1 MTTYWQ
7 KLRLLNRDARLYLAA
22 RTLIGLTIRGGVYSV
37 VLNLYLLRL
46 GAGPELI
53 GLVNGAGSAMTALLS
68 LPLGALS
75 GGSYGAG
82 GRWSA
87 RRAMIAGLLV
97 SAAAYG
103 ALPLAET
110 LPAPW
115 WPAWLIGSQALTGLG
130 MALYLVNATPYLMDV
145 TGAQERDHAFSLQ
158 SALWPL
164 AAFVGSLVGGALP
177 GLWSRA
183 LSLSLDDPAPYRYTL
198 LVAVLLLA
206 PAALPLLAAHDPAA
220 SPEPEPDPGQDAS
233 RVDAR
238 ARGRFARTRAAIPFA
253 LLIPVIAVGV
263 LRIAGESAVR
273 SFFNVYLDVAHGLP
287 PAQIGA
293 WMAFGQLVGAPVAL
307 ASPLVSAR
315 LGRHRTVAWG
325 ASLTGLLLLPLA
337 LIRHPLAAGM
347 SWIGL
352 TTMVAIVRPP
362 FMVYTQQAVSAR
374 WQALMSGVT
383 NLAAGL
389 GSSLILFSGGYAVA
403 ALGYQRFFLIP
414 AALFGL
420 SGVVFGVCLK
430 EQKGG
435 SLGG

>member
-7 KLRLLNRDARLYLAA
+7 KLRLLNRDVRLYMAA
-22 RTLIGLTIRGGVYSV
+22 RTLIGLTVRGGIYSV

-53 GLVNGAGSAMTALLS
+53 GLVNGAGSTVTALLS

-75 GGSYGAG
+75 GSSRGP
-82 GRWSA
+82 GRPWSA

-103 ALPLAET
+103 LLLLSERLP
-110 LPAPW
+110 PPW
-115 WPAWLIGSQALTGLG
+115 RPAWLIGSQALTGLG
-130 MALYLVNATPYLMDV
+130 MTLYLVNATPYLMDV
-145 TGAQERDHAFSLQ
+145 TGAEERDHAFSLQ

-206 PAALPLLAAHDPAA
+206 PAALPLLAARDTAA
-220 SPEPEPDPGQDAS
+220 SPQPEPDPGQDAGG
-233 RVDAR
+233 VWGR
-238 ARGRFARTRAAIPFA
+238 ARGRFARSRAAIPFS

-263 LRIAGESAVR
+263 LRIAGESAVG
-273 SFFNVYLDVAHGLP
+273 SFYNVYLDVVYDLS
-287 PAQIGA
+287 PARIGA
-293 WMAFGQLVGAPVAL
+293 WMSVGPLIGAFAAL
-307 ASPLVSAR
+307 GSPLATAR
-315 LGRHRTVAWG
+315 WGRHRTVAWG
-325 ASLTGLLLLPLA
+325 AFLTGFLLLPLA
-337 LIRHPLAAGM
+337 LVRHPLAAGL

-352 TTMVAIVRPP
+352 AVMVAIVRPP

-383 NLAAGL
+383 NLAAGI
-389 GSSLILFSGGYAVA
+389 GSSLILLSGGYAVA

-414 AALFGL
+414 AALFIL
-420 SGVVFGVCLK
+420 AGVVFGICLK
-430 EQKGG
+430 EQQGG